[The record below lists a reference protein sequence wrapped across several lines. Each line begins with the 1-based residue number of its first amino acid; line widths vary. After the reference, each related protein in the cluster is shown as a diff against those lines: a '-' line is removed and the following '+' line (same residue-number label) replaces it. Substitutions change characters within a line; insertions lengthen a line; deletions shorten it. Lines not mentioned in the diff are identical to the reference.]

1 MASMAQRK
9 TWILV
14 GLALLLLAGSAALLI
29 PRAEGTFTGSRV
41 KNPDAYLLDIE
52 WMNGTDRHELSLDAG
67 DVLGIHFETAKGSL
81 RLSIAAPDG
90 TEIYRGNGT
99 EATDFAVTVPQ
110 KGVYSIAVEARQARG
125 VLRIQKQASSP
136 QEH

>member
-29 PRAEGTFTGSRV
+29 PRAEGTFTGSRL

-52 WMNGTDRHELSLDAG
+52 WMNGTDRHELSLDTG
-67 DVLGIHFETAKGSL
+67 DVLRIHFETMKGSL

-90 TEIYRGNGT
+90 TEIYDGNGT
-99 EATDFAVTVPQ
+99 EATDFAVTVTQ